1 MPTQT
6 AGEAPPAA
14 APANR
19 PAPRRRR
26 SVQGRADA
34 RFGLLLATPA
44 LILVLGLVAWPALR
58 TTLYSLQR
66 VNLAGEESWAGL
78 ANFRTLFTDEQF
90 LGSLTTTVLYAV
102 GFLVVST
109 LLGLVFA
116 LLLNET
122 FHGQW
127 LARSLLIVPWACPW
141 VMCGIIWKW
150 FVDGEVGALN
160 GALYEFGLIDSYA
173 APLSDNTG
181 ALVVAVLAGAW
192 RQASFTGLLILA
204 GLQTIPRELPEAVMV
219 DGANLW
225 QRFRHLTLPWLRPV
239 IVVVVIINT
248 IFGFMQFDTVW
259 ALTQGGPGDATS
271 VLSIY
276 LYQQLFVYTNTG
288 LGSATA
294 VVLGVIA
301 LVLGFVFVKLLYRST
316 AIAEAVE

>member
-1 MPTQT
+1 MTST
-6 AGEAPPAA
+6 AETTS
-14 APANR
+14 R
-19 PAPRRRR
+19 PATRRRT
-26 SVQGRADA
+26 SVRAQADA

-44 LILVLGLVAWPALR
+44 LILVLGLVAWPGLR
-58 TTLYSLQR
+58 TAVYSLQR
-66 VNLAGEESWAGL
+66 VSLAGEESWTGL
-78 ANFRTLFTDEQF
+78 NNFRTLFTDERF
-90 LGSLTTTVLYAV
+90 IHSLTTTVLYAV
-102 GFLVVST
+102 GFLLVST
-109 LLGLVFA
+109 LLGLGFA
-116 LLLNET
+116 LLLNEK

-141 VMCGIIWKW
+141 VMVGMIWKW

-160 GALYEFGLIDSYA
+160 AALYQFGLIDSYA
-173 APLSDNTG
+173 APLSDSTG

-204 GLQTIPRELPEAVMV
+204 GLQTIPKELPQAAMV
-219 DGANLW
+219 DGANVW

-248 IFGFMQFDTVW
+248 IFGFMQFDTIW

-276 LYQQLFVYTNTG
+276 LYEQLFVYTNIG

-294 VVLGVIA
+294 VVLGGIA
-301 LVLGFVFVKLLYRST
+301 LVLGFVFVKLLYRSN
-316 AIAEAVE
+316 AITEGVE